1 MHEEDLIAAIG
12 RKRSCVKSGGRVDMH
27 KAAVILINEIRD
39 KTLGAIT
46 FEIPENIEKENAH
59 FAAEEVKK
67 VAAREAKKLARGRGR
82 KNKR

>member
-1 MHEEDLIAAIG
+1 M
-12 RKRSCVKSGGRVDMH
+12 RSGGHVDFH
-27 KAAVILINEIRD
+27 KASSILINEIRD

-46 FEIPENIEKENAH
+46 FETPEMVEREIIH
-59 FAAEEVKK
+59 FDELDAKK

>member
-1 MHEEDLIAAIG
+1 MDF
-12 RKRSCVKSGGRVDMH
+12 H
-27 KAAVILINEIRD
+27 KASSILINEIRD

-46 FEIPENIEKENAH
+46 FETPEMVEKEIVH
-59 FAAEEVKK
+59 FDKVEADK